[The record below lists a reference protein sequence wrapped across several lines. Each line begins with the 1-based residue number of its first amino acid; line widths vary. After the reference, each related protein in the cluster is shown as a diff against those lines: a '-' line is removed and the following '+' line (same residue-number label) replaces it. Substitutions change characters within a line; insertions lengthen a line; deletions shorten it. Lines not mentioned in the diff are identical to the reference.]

1 MSAVR
6 HPYVELVEPRLEGA
20 ARDWFRLRTAE
31 LGPRNFAASFAAVGR
46 RAGAAPVQLARAETA
61 VIEAASLPLPLGW
74 PLATVARAGWLGE
87 LGTRLDASEFYA
99 LVVGQFKTGDNGER
113 VAISRA
119 LQLLPDPV
127 RFVDL
132 AIDACRSH
140 VQDVFEAIACE
151 NPYPARHFPE
161 ANFNQLVLK
170 AFFIQ
175 VEVRRIAGL
184 QARITPELVR
194 MANAYASERR
204 AAGRS
209 VPSDLES
216 VTLAPSPEG
225 SPDPHARGASS

>member
-6 HPYVELVEPRLEGA
+6 HPYVELVEPRLDGA

-31 LGPRNFAASFAAVGR
+31 LGAKNFSASFAALGR
-46 RAGAAPVQLARAETA
+46 RAGAAPVRPDAREIA
-61 VIEAASLPLPLGW
+61 VLEGTRLPLPLGW
-74 PLATVARAGWLGE
+74 PLSAVARAGWLGE
-87 LGTRLDASEFYA
+87 LGSRLEPAEFHA
-99 LVVGQFKTGDNGER
+99 LCVGQFKTGDNGER
-113 VAISRA
+113 LAILKA
-119 LQLLPDPV
+119 LQLLPEPA

-170 AFFIQ
+170 AFFTQ
-175 VEVRRIAGL
+175 VEVRRIAQL
-184 QARITPELVR
+184 SERITPELVR
-194 MANAYASERR
+194 MAHAYASERR

-209 VPSDLES
+209 VPADLEL
-216 VTLAPSPEG
+216 VTLAPSREG
-225 SPDPHARGASS
+225 SQDPNARGASS